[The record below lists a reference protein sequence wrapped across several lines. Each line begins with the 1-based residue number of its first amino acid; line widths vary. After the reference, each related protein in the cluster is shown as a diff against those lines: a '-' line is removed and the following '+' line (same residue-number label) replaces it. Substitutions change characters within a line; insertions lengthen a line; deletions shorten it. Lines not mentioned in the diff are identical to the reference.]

1 MSGDVIKRIIQT
13 CEAEIKDDVQGLTDG
28 TDDIF
33 EGRKEFAA
41 QILILI
47 NTIGRLNDENY
58 RR

>member
-1 MSGDVIKRIIQT
+1 MSGDAIKRIIET
-13 CEAEIKDDVQGLTDG
+13 CEAEINDNVQGLTDG
-28 TDDIF
+28 SEDIF
-33 EGRKEFAA
+33 EGRKEFAE